1 MNIGWK
7 RLAATVI
14 GVVMLIDVQAG
25 FAIIKGDIELLR
37 VIADG
42 YETNLAK
49 LKTWAGGAS
58 IISSVST
65 GAAQGALR
73 RQGKYRAE
81 FLVNR
86 DLRAVRWKWYSL
98 EDTEYKA
105 GQKHSSNLCPMFGMT
120 KGDCDYVLFFL
131 GYFVHGDG
139 QPGVNRNLNIYPR
152 DRWPRHFEGMA
163 FDPVHILTKEIYP
176 GLIKQIRY
184 YHKLGGKM
192 ENSNGSVTREG
203 DIVTVET
210 DNDRGNYGRI
220 ITRFVFDLS
229 KGCCLREFFNS
240 SRISESHWKFD
251 YEKIADVFVMK
262 SVSHVRKDNRVTSER
277 KATLTNNMVNGPAGE
292 PEFSLGKIGLRPGDR
307 IRDTRTNLT
316 YIFGEDGATEAD
328 MPPKITESI
337 MNKVLPGFQGIEIEF
352 ATQRAKGKMILVC
365 FWDMEQRPS
374 RHCIIQLAKQAE
386 QLRQKGVM
394 VVAVQASKV
403 DENALNE
410 WLKKYNVPFP
420 VGMIQGDVEKTRF
433 TWGVRSL
440 PWLIL
445 TDRKHIV
452 RAEGF
457 AISELDQTVRLNTH
471 TEEKS
476 P

>member
-1 MNIGWK
+1 MIRMNIGWK
-7 RLAATVI
+7 RLAAIVI
-14 GVVMLIDVQAG
+14 GVVMLIDVKAG

-49 LKTWAGGAS
+49 LKTWAGEAS
-58 IISSVST
+58 IISSVSY
-65 GAAQGALR
+65 GASQGALR

-86 DLRAVRWKWYSL
+86 DLDAVRWKWYSL

-105 GQKHSSNLCPMFGMT
+105 GQKLSSNLCPMFGMT

-139 QPGVNRNLNIYPR
+139 QPGINRNLNIYPR
-152 DRWPRHFEGMA
+152 DRWPRHFEGTG

-176 GLIKQIRY
+176 GLIEQLRY
-184 YHKLGGKM
+184 YHRLGVNMK
-192 ENSNGSVTREG
+192 SNGSITRKA
-203 DIVTVET
+203 DIVTLET
-210 DNDRGNYGRI
+210 DNTYRNHGRI

-240 SRISESHWKFD
+240 SKVSESHWKFD
-251 YEKIADVFVMK
+251 YEKVADVFVMK

-316 YIFGEDGATEAD
+316 YIFGEEGATEAD
-328 MPPKITESI
+328 MPPIIVESLAGHPLPDFKDFKLNLSAEQTKDRAI
-337 MNKVLPGFQGIEIEF
+337 LLCFFDMN
-352 ATQRAKGKMILVC
+352 
-365 FWDMEQRPS
+365 QRPS
-374 RHCIIQLAKQAE
+374 RNC
-386 QLRQKGVM
+386 LRQLSTRAQELKAKD
-394 VVAVQASKV
+394 VVVVTVQSSKI

-410 WLKKYNVPFP
+410 WLKEYNIPFP
-420 VGMIQGDVEKTRF
+420 VGMIQGDEEKTRF
-433 TWGVRSL
+433 AWGVRSL

-452 RAEGF
+452 NANGF
-457 AISELDQTVRLNTH
+457 SLTELD
-471 TEEKS
+471 EKIRAAEK
-476 P
+476 